1 MPKKSIDTF
10 KGKAY
15 FLKTCTENKYGN
27 WDQHWSMSAGEFVI
41 HEGKKHHV
49 YIAGKK
55 PKGGRKNMRNHC
67 CPSVK
72 RPKRNFYLK
81 RYPHSYKKYRCRR
94 PRK

>member
-1 MPKKSIDTF
+1 MPKKW
-10 KGKAY
+10 
-15 FLKTCTENKYGN
+15 KTGVDC
-27 WDQHWSMSAGEFVI
+27 F
-41 HEGKKHHV
+41 GKKFKYNDDLEWEYV
-49 YIAGKK
+49 NKK
-55 PKGGRKNMRNHC
+55 KKGGRKNMRQHC